1 MVNIYE
7 ACFEKRE
14 AQGLSRDRCLTNDA
28 SPPTRCI
35 LILVAQDS
43 MILYLVSGKQW
54 VGGGGA
60 NLFWQRWYEV
70 EPTLSPHQERSHPT
84 GRFE

>member
-14 AQGLSRDRCLTNDA
+14 AQGRSCETCLPNDEERPH
-28 SPPTRCI
+28 SG
-35 LILVAQDS
+35 AQDS
-43 MILYLVSGKQW
+43 MILYLVPGKQW

-60 NLFWQRWYEV
+60 NLLWQRRHEV
-70 EPTLSPHQERSHPT
+70 EPTLSPLQERSHPT

>member
-1 MVNIYE
+1 MVIICE
-7 ACFEKRE
+7 ACVVKRE
-14 AQGLSRDRCLTNDA
+14 AQGLSCDRCLTNDA
-28 SPPTRCI
+28 SRTTRCI

-54 VGGGGA
+54 VGA
-60 NLFWQRWYEV
+60 NLLWQRWHEV
-70 EPTLSPHQERSHPT
+70 EPTLSPLQERSHPT